1 MNPFAQLAVEDDEDD
16 YVQPVASNKPK
27 KSTPFNIQR
36 IKSENSPNSKRY
48 KKLKKLPKGR
58 FSLPI
63 KLSLKKSNKTLKLET
78 IEPSPKRS

>member
-27 KSTPFNIQR
+27 KSSLFNIQH
-36 IKSENSPNSKRY
+36 IKSENLQNNKRY
-48 KKLKKLPKGR
+48 RRQKKLPKGL
-58 FSLPI
+58 FNLPI

-78 IEPSPKRS
+78 IEPNPRKS